1 MRFVGDVYNISDSA
15 KTIGYNSNMDNFRQI
30 ENNFLKSLD
39 NFDVSSKETA
49 LNTFWRLWMSEDKC
63 FEHYEKRKKE
73 GFITDRFDYICK
85 TFNTLNSK
93 EVYFE
98 TYEMPELWDRVF
110 YSKDDNTAVVLA
122 KNGKIL
128 TSYQIKT
135 TIEDTFK
142 KHIDYLKAKII
153 KVEVGDEFSRQ
164 IKSITDKLT
173 IF

>member
-1 MRFVGDVYNISDSA
+1 MEHF
-15 KTIGYNSNMDNFRQI
+15 KQI
-30 ENNFLKSLD
+30 ENDFLNELNK
-39 NFDVSSKETA
+39 FDVSSKQTA
-49 LNTFWRLWMSEDKC
+49 LGTFGNLWMSEDKY
-63 FEHYEKRKKE
+63 FEHYEKRKQE
-73 GFITDRFDYICK
+73 GFVVDRFDYIIK

-98 TYEMPELWDRVF
+98 TYEMPDLWDRVF
-110 YSKDDNTAVVLA
+110 YSKDNNAAVVLA

-128 TSYQIKT
+128 TSYKIKT

-142 KHIDYLKAKII
+142 KHSDYLKATITKM
-153 KVEVGDEFSRQ
+153 EVSDEFSRQ

>member
-1 MRFVGDVYNISDSA
+1 LKFVGGVDRVADGG
-15 KTIGYNSNMDNFRQI
+15 KTIGYNSGMENFRQI
-30 ENNFLKSLD
+30 ENNFLNELD
-39 NFDVSSKETA
+39 KFDISSKETA
-49 LNTFWRLWMSEDKC
+49 LSTFGNLWMSEDKYL
-63 FEHYEKRKKE
+63 EHYEKRKKE
-73 GFITDRFDYICK
+73 DFVIDRLDYMVK

-98 TYEMPELWDRVF
+98 TYEMPDLWDRVF

-128 TSYQIKT
+128 TSYKIKT

-142 KHIDYLKAKII
+142 KHTDYLKAKII
-153 KVEVGDEFSRQ
+153 KMEVSDDFSRQ